1 MTTRVQDPAINL
13 HQMRVEFFSF
23 ERGVIEAHLENVLE
37 SIKRSH
43 PNFNVP
49 TFRMLSFHN
58 LLEFQ
63 TTQPC
68 PGVWVFQPLDQFG
81 SAKSASPRIVFC
93 VSFHPSSKIF
103 PGVLTTAVPLPAHRG
118 LEYHFKSVHSKWEI
132 GNSTPHPNTPN
143 KFGSLEKFQ
152 PEYIDG

>member
-63 TTQPC
+63 TTQPSARH
-68 PGVWVFQPLDQFG
+68 LG
-81 SAKSASPRIVFC
+81 SSTS
-93 VSFHPSSKIF
+93 
-103 PGVLTTAVPLPAHRG
+103 
-118 LEYHFKSVHSKWEI
+118 KSVWFSKV
-132 GNSTPHPNTPN
+132 
-143 KFGSLEKFQ
+143 SLAQNISPKLQNISRGAHNYCPPISPPKSWIPF
-152 PEYIDG
+152 